1 MIEGG
6 LTFLNGRWWW
16 AVALG
21 MAVLIAARL
30 GLAFWRART
39 ERRLAD
45 APLRGLITETNSPAA
60 RAAAAVLFLVAM
72 ALLALATLRPQYGM
86 EETEWKRK
94 GLDVAI
100 ALDLSASM
108 LTRDVEPDRLHASM
122 LELEDLLSLLSG
134 GRVGLVP
141 FAGIAYRQSPLTS
154 DFGAIRIYLRD
165 LSPADLPVPGT
176 AVGRAL
182 SVSLDLLGAGRADSD
197 TETDEQI
204 LHPFKG
210 SKYKVIVLVTDG
222 EDHGSKPLDVARRAK
237 DLGIRIYTVGVGDPG
252 AGDLV
257 PELDEETGE
266 PTGERLTDSE
276 SGAPVV
282 SRLHEDLL
290 KEVAEITGG
299 RYFHYTGQ
307 AIATALFEELDRLEK
322 REVEA
327 TLEKLR
333 KDRFQLLLAPAL
345 VLLFLSFAL
354 AGWRRR
360 GGLAALLALLVLP
373 SCHIFETTNSEVD
386 EANEEYA
393 GENFSE
399 AASALE
405 SLREKIP
412 ETGELHYNL
421 GTAQLA
427 AGNYEAALDAF
438 KRAGEKAEPE
448 LEAAILANQGLAH
461 LRTALEGDEAE
472 RAARLEQAVGALRA
486 AIRKDPDI
494 GEARKNLELALLH
507 LHPPCERRQES
518 YEPNDSPSRPTPWVP
533 EVGAAELLLC
543 PEDSDHYAVTV
554 PAGHRLRAWLAGPG
568 GAAPAR
574 PDPAA
579 PPGAAG
585 EPDKETPASPPR
597 GSPPAGVTLEL
608 LEGVSGLADSMPLT
622 ADTDGTLL
630 TENITDTEATWTL
643 LVTAPDDEEHGY
655 RLGVE
660 TMPSCAALEDDQE
673 DNDTREAAAALPED
687 AAPLDLRLCPGDE
700 DWFKAGVEAGWTL
713 FVSFQGEVLEGELG
727 LEIIDEAGRTVAVGA
742 NAGEGGPEDPA
753 NGEVERFVAIAQE
766 LQEGLYFIKLSG
778 GEAAGQLTVK
788 GVPPCPDGDDE
799 SEENDTSETAKPVQK
814 GGQPLELRRCGGD
827 DDWFRLELPAGERA
841 QIQAAFVH
849 AYGDLVLEA
858 FDEDDTENP
867 VEHSDESSDEKP
879 GEGLVLEAD
888 ADEAGVWLLRIT
900 GARPDTTN
908 FYQLQ
913 VQEPQGGGGGDD
925 KQDEQDDKQQQQEQ
939 QQQAIDQQ
947 MEQLDQQKRRNLEAE
962 KALEEMPNVR
972 IPGGKAW

>member
-6 LTFLNGRWWW
+6 LTFLNGRLWW

-21 MAVLIAARL
+21 MAVLIGARL
-30 GLAFWRART
+30 GLALWRLRT
-39 ERRLAD
+39 MRRLAD
-45 APLRGLITETNSPAA
+45 APLRGLITETNSHAA
-60 RAAAAVLFLVAM
+60 RAVAAVLFLVAM
-72 ALLALATLRPQYGM
+72 ALLGLAALRPQYGM

-345 VLLFLSFAL
+345 LLLFFSFAL

-360 GGLAALLALLVLP
+360 GGPAALLALLVLP
-373 SCHIFETTNSEVD
+373 SCAIFETTNSEVD

-393 GENFSE
+393 GENYSE
-399 AASALE
+399 AATALE

-412 ETGELHYNL
+412 ETGELHFNL

-438 KRAGEKAEPE
+438 KRAAEKSRPE

-472 RAARLEQAVGALRA
+472 RAARLELAVGALRA
-486 AIRKDPDI
+486 AIRKAPDI

-518 YEPNDSPSRPTPWVP
+518 FEPNNSPPRATPWGP
-533 EVGAAELLLC
+533 EVGAADLLLC

-568 GAAPAR
+568 GE

-579 PPGAAG
+579 PPGG
-585 EPDKETPASPPR
+585 EPDKETRAAPPR

-608 LEGVSGLADSMPLT
+608 LEGIHGLADSAALPAA
-622 ADTDGTLL
+622 ADGILL
-630 TENITDTEATWTL
+630 TENITDATATWTL
-643 LVTAPDDEEHGY
+643 LITAPDDEEHGY

-660 TMPSCAALEDDQE
+660 TMPACAALEDDHE

-687 AAPLDLRLCPGDE
+687 GAPLDLRVCPGDE
-700 DWFKAGVEAGWTL
+700 DWFKAGIEAGWTL
-713 FVSFQGEVLEGELG
+713 FVIFQGEVLDGELN

-742 NAGEGGPEDPA
+742 DAGEGGPEDPA
-753 NGEVERFVAIAQE
+753 GSEVERFAAIAQE

-778 GEAAGQLTVK
+778 GEAAGKLTVK

-799 SEENDTSETAKPVQK
+799 NEENDTSEAAKPVQK

-841 QIQAAFVH
+841 QVQAAFVH
-849 AYGDLVLEA
+849 ADGDLVLEA

-867 VEHSDESSDEKP
+867 VEHSDESSDEQP
-879 GEGLVLEAD
+879 GEGLTLEAD
-888 ADEAGVWLLRIT
+888 ADAAGVWLLRIS
-900 GARPDTTN
+900 GASIDSTN

-913 VQEPQGGGGGDD
+913 VREPQGGGGGDD
-925 KQDEQDDKQQQQEQ
+925 EQKEKKEQQQQ

-972 IPGGKAW
+972 IPGGKTW